1 MPFTQN
7 TFAPVSASASNAP
20 RVYSYSSSD
29 NAVTVI
35 TAGYFESKKYQLE
48 EGDWILAVLSD
59 GDVLLQVLSDT
70 SSVKV
75 VDISGLPADNYAGG
89 FFDYNDAATSTT
101 PINVVGGGGFVKL
114 TNDEAG
120 PFTNKA
126 YAPAGVTDVWDAVAN
141 EFDFTQLKL
150 GDMVD
155 FRLDLTVTTTSPNQ
169 DVDVRLFLGVGAGE
183 YSIPFVLTNIKST
196 GTVNLNRYNG
206 IYMGDTNSLNNPGE
220 FRIQSDSNATVVVNG
235 WYVKIIKRGQ

>member
-1 MPFTQN
+1 MPFTQD
-7 TFAPVSASASNAP
+7 TFSPASAAASNAP
-20 RVYSYSSSD
+20 KIFSYSSDD
-29 NAVTVI
+29 NTVTVI
-35 TAGYFESKKYQLE
+35 TTGYFEQKKHQLE
-48 EGDWILAVLSD
+48 KGDWILAVLSD
-59 GDVLLQVLSDT
+59 GDVLLQVLADT

-75 VDISGLPADNYAGG
+75 VDIGGLPSDIYAGG

-126 YAPAGVTDVWDAVAN
+126 YPPAGVTDVWDEVAN

-169 DVDVRLFLGVGAGE
+169 ELDVRLFLGVGAGE

-206 IYMGDTNSLNNPGE
+206 IYMGDTNTLNNPGE